1 MDIKINR
8 AALLW
13 WKHHLVS
20 IRSIKSDAVAP
31 ETADVES
38 GTAVTTGSSRNA
50 FLVLATNLLFVSCL
64 FLTPIFLAILITKL
78 NHRSVNY
85 FNLNFK
91 LNFNLSLTT
100 EYFPNFFN
108 EASVIVMIL
117 IVSSKTL

>member
-38 GTAVTTGSSRNA
+38 GTAVITTGSSRNG

-64 FLTPIFLAILITKL
+64 FLTSIFLAILITKL

-91 LNFNLSLTT
+91 FV
-100 EYFPNFFN
+100 P
-108 EASVIVMIL
+108 
-117 IVSSKTL
+117 